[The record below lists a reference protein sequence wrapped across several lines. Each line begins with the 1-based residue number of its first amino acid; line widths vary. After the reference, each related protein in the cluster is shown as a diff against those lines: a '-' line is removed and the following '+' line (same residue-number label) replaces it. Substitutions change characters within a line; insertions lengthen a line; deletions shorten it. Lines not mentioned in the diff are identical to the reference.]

1 MDLIEQQPTH
11 TFDLVNAQ
19 NSLNQFKDIMTN
31 LSIEES
37 QSFIPLDVY
46 QAEKVI
52 QEFKKI
58 QFPKGQ
64 RKSFIEIMGLN
75 HLESVSSKTL
85 AFFLDSNQNHNLEDL
100 VLGALL
106 KLTGKQ
112 INYQLHSKDVILEKR
127 TEKGRIDIWIE
138 TSEFIIVIEN
148 KINHHADNN
157 PFDDYISHAQ
167 KNNPDGKELILILL
181 TIKTPDVIPTE
192 FHHIKHFELSQN
204 ILNGLGHKSLQ
215 ADQYYLTYLIDYITA
230 IEKLNPKSEYG
241 KMQMDIVNFYRNNR
255 EILEKI
261 ESEDNKE
268 SVYQYYQQQLQ
279 EINDELKEQSLEIFP
294 DDIEFNKY
302 ENCISEIG
310 GSFNTIIVES
320 KEYDSQLEFEIYK
333 STGYTNLWLRR
344 FKGSKMKKQDSIELQ
359 EFLKKEKINFIEQD
373 FHYDVH
379 LLEENESI
387 SSKDF
392 VTLATPIIKKIL
404 NLHKI
409 N

>member
-1 MDLIEQQPTH
+1 MEENLRN
-11 TFDLVNAQ
+11 TFNLTNAQ
-19 NSLNQFKDIMTN
+19 NSLNQFKEILDQLPIQ
-31 LSIEES
+31 ES
-37 QSFIPLDVY
+37 DLLVPLNIY
-46 QAEKVI
+46 QAEKII
-52 QEFKKI
+52 QEFKQI

-106 KLTGKQ
+106 KLAGKK
-112 INYQLHSKDVILEKR
+112 INYQLHSKNVILEKR
-127 TEKGRIDIWIE
+127 TEKGRIDLWIE

-167 KNNPDGKELILILL
+167 KNNSDGKELIFILL
-181 TIKTPDVIPTE
+181 TMKQPNFAPNE
-192 FHHIKHFELSQN
+192 FHLINHFDLSKN
-204 ILNGLGHKSLQ
+204 ILNDLGHKSLQ
-215 ADQYYLTYLIDYITA
+215 ADQYYLTYLIDYISA
-230 IEKLNPKSEYG
+230 IEKLNPNSEYG
-241 KMQMDIVNFYRNNR
+241 KMQMEIVNFYRNNR

-268 SVYQYYQQQLQ
+268 FVYQYYQQQLQ
-279 EINDELKEQSLEIFP
+279 EINDELKEQNLDIFP

-302 ENCISEIG
+302 EGCISEIG
-310 GSFNTIIVES
+310 ISFNTITFES
-320 KEYDSQLEFEIYK
+320 KEHDSQLEFEIYK

-344 FKGSKMKKQDSIELQ
+344 FKSSKMKKQDSIELQ

-373 FHYDVH
+373 LHYDVL

-392 VTLATPIIKKIL
+392 VALAAPTIKKIL
-404 NLHKI
+404 NLH
-409 N
+409 